1 VLDLSHRRDEPW
13 YLLTRHFFDALF
25 DLGFLSDAAAE
36 SFKRM
41 IIGICAAFLG
51 FGLILVRVSIG
62 KYAYLASLDTPEPYR
77 QAVLAD
83 HAFLIALPMWVVALV
98 AVLIGHSLFPDE
110 TDFRVLMGLPIT
122 RRLVFGS
129 KLLALALFT
138 GMFVVG
144 THVALAPMFLVTSI
158 GPWAEE
164 PFVFRTAAFATASLL
179 ASMFAVL
186 AVTGLHGLLMLWA
199 PRGRLIGV
207 STATRSLLVCA
218 LVLSLPFLVRLA
230 FQPVS
235 FASGP
240 WWPFV
245 TPPVWFL
252 GLERWLLGG
261 ANGHLLQLALIAALA
276 TSLVF
281 AAATLS
287 YAVLYRRFDRVI
299 LRPASSRTGA
309 PRRFLLRSA
318 IGREA
323 SRPVF
328 KAVHAFTTITLRRS
342 VLHQGMLVAL
352 AAVALGLAANSLIM
366 AGVWGWWERGGAAS
380 ARLTAAI
387 VWAPFVLTFMIA
399 LAVRAALAVPIEIR
413 ANWVFRMT
421 EEDAARA
428 DQLNAAAAAVWRL
441 GVLAPVVLMFPLQWL
456 SLGPRAFVTALVT
469 LVVGGLFAEILMRD
483 WARIPFTCSY
493 APGKRF
499 VPQSILIGLL
509 SFIGYTTTGT
519 TMAGLTLEA
528 PAVGWA
534 VMTALVAAIAALRWR
549 RTHYSRHTPLTFE
562 DALPV
567 EINPLRLHGD

>member
-1 VLDLSHRRDEPW
+1 MSDHRDEPW
-13 YLLTRHFFDALF
+13 YLLTRHFFGALF
-25 DLGFLSDAAAE
+25 DLGFLSEAAAE

-51 FGLILVRVSIG
+51 FGLLLVRVAAG

-77 QAVLAD
+77 QMVLAD
-83 HAFLIALPMWVVALV
+83 HALLIALPMWVVAFV

-158 GPWAEE
+158 GRWAAE
-164 PFVFRTAAFATASLL
+164 PFLFRVAAYGVASLT

-186 AVTGLHGLLMLWA
+186 AVTAVHGLLMLWA
-199 PRGRLIGV
+199 PRGRLIGA

-218 LVLSLPFLVRLA
+218 LVLALPLLVRMA
-230 FQPVS
+230 FQPRA
-235 FASGP
+235 FANGA
-240 WWPFV
+240 WWLVAAPPAWFV
-245 TPPVWFL
+245 GV
-252 GLERWLLGG
+252 ERWLLGDG
-261 ANGHLLQLALIAALA
+261 RAHLSQLALVAALA
-276 TSLVF
+276 TSFV
-281 AAATLS
+281 AAAASFS

-309 PRRFLLRSA
+309 PGLFRRRLGIR
-318 IGREA
+318 RDP

-328 KAVHAFTTITLRRS
+328 TAIQAFTSLTLRRS
-342 VLHQGMLVAL
+342 VLHQGLLVAL
-352 AAVALGLAANSLIM
+352 AAVALGLAANSLTM
-366 AGVWGWWERGGAAS
+366 AGVWGWWARGGSAS
-380 ARLTAAI
+380 ARLADAI
-387 VWAPFVLTFMIA
+387 VWAPFVLVFMIS

-421 EEDAARA
+421 EEVDARA
-428 DQLNAAAAAVWRL
+428 DQLNAAAAVVWRL
-441 GVLAPVVLMFPLQWL
+441 GVLAPVALMFPLQWL
-456 SLGPRAFVTALVT
+456 SLGPRAVVTALVT
-469 LVVGGLFAEILMRD
+469 LVFGGLLAEILMRD

-499 VPQSILIGLL
+499 VPQSILIGLV
-509 SFIGYTTTGT
+509 SFVGFTTAGT
-519 TMAGLTLEA
+519 TLVDLTLEA
-528 PAVGWA
+528 PAVGW
-534 VMTALVAAIAALRWR
+534 VLVSVLMTAIGALRWR
-549 RTHYSRHTPLTFE
+549 RTHYSRHTALAFE